1 MRLLALC
8 NGQCLGQLL
17 VSYPQGTS
25 PLSCKTGIGSRVTPM
40 QLRRKQQSATPPGL
54 PQAHGPRWDP
64 PEGAEGAVGSAH
76 QATLHHT
83 SAVVLGKWGRSQ
95 MTGDCQCDD
104 HLQEGLEGRPE
115 LQACQPDLGKGKAM
129 EQIILNAITQ
139 HVRDNRGI
147 RRSQHAFM
155 KSAPVWPTSSPSVT
169 R

>member
-8 NGQCLGQLL
+8 NDQWLGQLL

-76 QATLHHT
+76 QVVLHHT
-83 SAVVLGKWGRSQ
+83 SAVLVSGEAPGDRRLPMRHPSTRRVGR
-95 MTGDCQCDD
+95 
-104 HLQEGLEGRPE
+104 R
-115 LQACQPDLGKGKAM
+115 
-129 EQIILNAITQ
+129 I
-139 HVRDNRGI
+139 RG
-147 RRSQHAFM
+147 
-155 KSAPVWPTSSPSVT
+155 APVLSA
-169 R
+169 